1 MMSQKLRVT
10 VWGENVHEHENP
22 LVAKIYP
29 DGMHRTIADAIAE
42 EGNCD
47 VRTATLQDP
56 EHGLTTG
63 VLENTDVLVWWGHAA
78 HSKVADSVVER
89 ILARVW
95 QGMGFI
101 ALHSSHYSKPF
112 MRLMGTSCSI
122 IWREAGEK
130 ERLWVCNPAHP
141 IARGIDRYFEI
152 ENVEMYGEP
161 FAVPTPDEIVFISW
175 FEGGEVFRS
184 GCTWKRGNGKIFYF
198 RPGHEAYPIYYNK
211 DVRLVLRNAVRWAAS
226 DGTKWIDSCPQISAK
241 NAPEPLEIKGPK
253 IHKEDEAGF
262 R

>member
-1 MMSQKLRVT
+1 MAQNLRVT
-10 VWGENVHEHENP
+10 VWGENVHERENP

-29 DGMHRTIADAIAE
+29 DGMHNTIADAISE
-42 EGNCD
+42 DGNCEA
-47 VRTATLQDP
+47 RTATLHDP

-78 HSKVADSVVER
+78 HGKVADAIVER
-89 ILARVW
+89 VLARVW
-95 QGMGFI
+95 QGMGFV

-211 DVRLVLRNAVRWAAS
+211 SVRLVLRNAVRWAAG
-226 DGTKWIDSCPQISAK
+226 DGVKWIDSCPQIAAK
-241 NAPEPLEIKGPK
+241 DAAEPLEVKGPK
-253 IHKEDEAGF
+253 IHKEGEAGF

>member
-42 EGNCD
+42 EGNCE

-141 IARGIDRYFEI
+141 IAAGSIAISKSRMSKCTANRSPCRRPMRLFSFPGSRAGKFSAPVAPGNAATVKSFTFVPATRPIPSITIRVSGWFCA
-152 ENVEMYGEP
+152 MP
-161 FAVPTPDEIVFISW
+161 FA
-175 FEGGEVFRS
+175 G
-184 GCTWKRGNGKIFYF
+184 
-198 RPGHEAYPIYYNK
+198 
-211 DVRLVLRNAVRWAAS
+211 
-226 DGTKWIDSCPQISAK
+226 PQAM
-241 NAPEPLEIKGPK
+241 A
-253 IHKEDEAGF
+253 
-262 R
+262 